1 MKRML
6 IATLLSLS
14 AGFGHAADGSQ
25 GSNPSRAL
33 GELSATVVAGSVLSV
48 AVGGSMVVISV
59 RAIGDGLEVVLE
71 GASDASTATIRL
83 SGEAAKGLS
92 IAAGTVVSVTAVSTG
107 HLLVASGKVLAFIPN
122 EIGKTLIHHSRV
134 QS

>member
-1 MKRML
+1 MKRLL

-14 AGFGHAADGSQ
+14 AGLVHAADGSQ

-48 AVGGSMVVISV
+48 AVGGSMVVTSV
-59 RAIGDGLEVVLE
+59 QAIGDGLEVVLE

>member
-1 MKRML
+1 MKRLL

-14 AGFGHAADGSQ
+14 AGLAHAADGSQ

-48 AVGGSMVVISV
+48 AVGGSMVVTSV
-59 RAIGDGLEVVLE
+59 HAVGDGLEVVLE